1 MAQPPLP
8 SPEDLI
14 ACPECDALY
23 RAAAVEHGQRAVCAR
38 CHTVLISPRRH
49 AGMTII
55 ALALSAVVLVV
66 GALWFPFLRID
77 LRGVWREATLW
88 EVATSFTGGPL
99 LAVSFAVAAAI
110 VILPLLRA
118 LLILY
123 TLGPLVFDRPPAPD
137 AARAFRWA
145 ERLQP
150 WSMAEVFAIGCAVSL
165 VKVADLASVSLGPA
179 FWMFAGLVV
188 VTVAQDAITD
198 RWSVWRAL
206 DPAGRG
212 TAPSDPLN
220 AAGGAPRTP
229 LDAAGGAPPDPSAAP

>member
-1 MAQPPLP
+1 MAALP
-8 SPEDLI
+8 HPEDLI

-23 RAAAVEHGQRAVCAR
+23 RAAEVAHGSRAVCAR
-38 CHTVLISPRRH
+38 CHTVLIRPRRH
-49 AGMTII
+49 AGMAVI
-55 ALALSAVVLVV
+55 ALALAAVVLVV

-77 LRGVWREATLW
+77 LRGVWQEATLW
-88 EVATSFTGGPL
+88 EVATSFAGGPL
-99 LAVSFAVAAAI
+99 FAVSIAVAVAI

-123 TLGPLVFDRPPAPD
+123 VLGPVVFDRPPAPD

-145 ERLQP
+145 ESLRP

-165 VKVADLASVSLGPA
+165 VKVADLAAVSLGPA

-198 RWSVWRAL
+198 RWSVWHSL
-206 DPAGRG
+206 DPLGG
-212 TAPSDPLN
+212 TPRDPQAEPGPAP
-220 AAGGAPRTP
+220 
-229 LDAAGGAPPDPSAAP
+229 